1 MNTGD
6 FLLVVLGMGL
16 ATYGT
21 RLAGYWLLRGV
32 VISGRYKAMMDA
44 VPPAVLTAVIA
55 PQVFLQGRAEMAAG
69 AIALA
74 AAIFRLP
81 LLLVIALG
89 SATVAAFRFFG

>member
-1 MNTGD
+1 MDTGD
-6 FLLVVLGMGL
+6 FLLIVLGMGL

-55 PQVFLQGRAEMAAG
+55 PQVFLQGRAEMVAG
-69 AIALA
+69 AVALA
-74 AAIFRLP
+74 AAMLRLP

-89 SATVAAFRFFG
+89 AAAVAAFRFFG